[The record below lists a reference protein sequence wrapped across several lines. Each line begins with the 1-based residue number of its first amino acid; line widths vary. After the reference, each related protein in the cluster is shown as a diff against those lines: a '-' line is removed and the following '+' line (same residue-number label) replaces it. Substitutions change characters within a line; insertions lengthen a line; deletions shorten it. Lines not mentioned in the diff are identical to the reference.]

1 MPFEIFS
8 MNYVRLETDRLL
20 MREWQEGDLKPF
32 AEMGQDPDVMRYFPK
47 QMSQEDAEQFI
58 TKSNLFLQHKGFT
71 LWATTVKESG
81 QFAGFVGLAE
91 PSYQTHFTPCV
102 EIGWRLSKKFWG
114 QGFATEAARRVLK
127 YAFEDL
133 NLPEIVSFT
142 TVLNTP
148 SMKVM
153 ERIGMIRDTG
163 GDFDHPKIP
172 VDHPLCRHVL
182 YRIKKQ
188 NSVVG

>member
-47 QMSQEDAEQFI
+47 QMSQEDAKQFI
-58 TKSNLFLQHKGFT
+58 AKSNLFLQQKGFT

-102 EIGWRLSKKFWG
+102 EIGWRLAKRFWG
-114 QGFATEAARRVLK
+114 HGYATEAAKRVLK

-142 TVLNTP
+142 SVLNAP

-153 ERIGMIRDTG
+153 ERIGMSRDTG

-172 VDHPLCRHVL
+172 QDHPLCRHVL